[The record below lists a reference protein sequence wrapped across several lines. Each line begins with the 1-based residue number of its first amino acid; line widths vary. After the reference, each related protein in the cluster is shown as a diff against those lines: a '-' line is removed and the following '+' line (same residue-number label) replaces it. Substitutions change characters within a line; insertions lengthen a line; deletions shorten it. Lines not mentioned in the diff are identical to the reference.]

1 MKRLLIVSNRL
12 PITIEK
18 NNEDLNFK
26 HSVGGL
32 ATGLS
37 SFYKNYDSAWIGWCG
52 LSSDKINID
61 ENKYIKSKLL
71 EEYQN
76 YPVFLSKKD
85 IEQYYNGF
93 CNSTLWPLFHGFT
106 QYTEYIKKNWEAYKN
121 VNEKF
126 CEAICEIANNE
137 DIIWVHDYHL
147 MLLPKLIR
155 EKLPHT
161 SIGFFLHIPFP
172 SFEIYRLL
180 PWRREI
186 LEGILE
192 ADLIGFHISDYSRH
206 FLSGV
211 LRILGYE
218 NVAGKVFTGKHYSE
232 VDAFPMGIE
241 YDKFSSMIKD
251 ENVQKK
257 INEIREKIGEYKT
270 IFSIDRL
277 DYTKG
282 ILQRLEAYDYFLDK
296 YPAYR
301 GKVELILVTVPSRT
315 KVEHYE
321 KLKNKI
327 DETVGKINGKYSRV
341 NWTPIRYL
349 YRYISYYSL
358 LSLYNLSD
366 VGLITPI
373 RDGMNLIAKELI
385 ASKSDGKGV
394 LILSEMAG
402 ASVELG
408 EALIVNPNN
417 VEEIADAIKKALE
430 MPIDEQIERNRIMQK
445 RLKKYNVTRWAEDF
459 IEKLD
464 EVKNEQ
470 KTLEV
475 KLILPSTKLSMIN
488 SYKNSENRL
497 FLLDYDG
504 TLVPFS
510 NAPHKALPDAE
521 LISVLKNLSNDN
533 KNNVVIISGRD
544 KNTLE
549 NWFKDINLS
558 LIAEHGGQIKEKGN
572 NWILTEPEEVEW
584 KGKILPLLELYVD
597 RTPGSL
603 IESKELSL
611 VWHYRKVDP
620 ELAAI
625 RSRELK
631 AALMHLTSNLNV
643 GVFEGNKIIEVK
655 NININKGHATSNWLN
670 KNKWDFIVAIGD
682 DFTDEDIFKVVPE
695 NAYSIKVGIE
705 PSQAKYNVES
715 YKEVRKLLKELNSLE
730 SND

>member
-1 MKRLLIVSNRL
+1 MRKLLIVSNRL
-12 PITIEK
+12 PVTIEK
-18 NNEDLNFK
+18 KNDELLFK
-26 HSVGGL
+26 QSVGGL
-32 ATGLS
+32 ATGLA
-37 SFYKNYDSAWIGWCG
+37 SFYKSYNSIWVGWCG
-52 LSSDKINID
+52 ISLDRLNENEKNI
-61 ENKYIKSKLL
+61 IKSKLSQ
-71 EEYQN
+71 EYQCQ
-76 YPVFLSKKD
+76 PVFLSNKD
-85 IEQYYNGF
+85 LEKYYDGF
-93 CNSTLWPLFHGFT
+93 CNSTIWPLFHGFT
-106 QYTEYIKKNWEAYKN
+106 QYTEYVKKNWEAYKN
-121 VNEKF
+121 ANEKF
-126 CEAICEIANNE
+126 CDAICEIANLD
-137 DIIWVHDYHL
+137 DIIWIHDYHL

-155 EKLPHT
+155 EKLPQT
-161 SIGFFLHIPFP
+161 SIGFFLHVPFP

-180 PWRREI
+180 PWRKEI
-186 LEGILE
+186 LEGLLKS
-192 ADLIGFHISDYSRH
+192 DLIGFHISDYARH
-206 FLSGV
+206 FLSGI
-211 LRILGYE
+211 LRILGFE
-218 NVAGKVFTGKHYSE
+218 NVAGKIFTGNHYCD
-232 VDAFPMGIE
+232 VDSFPMGID
-241 YDKFSSMIKD
+241 YDKFSNMIKD

-257 INEIREKIGEYKT
+257 ILEIREKIGEYKI

-282 ILQRLEAYDYFLDK
+282 ILQRLEAYDYFLQN
-296 YPAYR
+296 YPMYR

-327 DETVGKINGKYSRV
+327 DENVGKINGKYGKV
-341 NWTPIRYL
+341 DWTPIRYL
-349 YRYISYYSL
+349 YRYISYYTL
-358 LSLYNLSD
+358 LSLYNISD
-366 VGLITPI
+366 VGLLTPL
-373 RDGMNLIAKELI
+373 RDGMNLIAKEFI
-385 ASKSDGKGV
+385 ATKNDGKGV

-417 VEEIADAIKKALE
+417 TEEIADAIKRALE
-430 MPIDEQIERNRIMQK
+430 MPINEQIERNRIMQK

-459 IEKLD
+459 IEKLE

-470 KTLEV
+470 RALEV
-475 KLILPSTKLSMIN
+475 KLILTPAKQSMIN
-488 SYKNSENRL
+488 RYKNSENRL

-510 NAPHKALPDAE
+510 NTPHKASPDNE
-521 LISVLKNLSNDN
+521 LISILKNLSNDS

-549 NWFKDINLS
+549 NWFKDISLN
-558 LIAEHGGQIKEKGN
+558 LIAEHGGQIKEKGSD
-572 NWILTEPEEVEW
+572 WILTEPEGGDW

-603 IESKELSL
+603 IENKELSL

-631 AALMHLTSNLNV
+631 AALIHLTSNLNV

-655 NININKGHATSNWLN
+655 NIKITKGHATSNWLN
-670 KNKWDFIVAIGD
+670 KKKWDFIFAIGD

-715 YKEVRKLLKELNSLE
+715 YKEVRMLLKELIP
-730 SND
+730 